1 MVVGCRL
8 ERERRSDVGRR
19 GGMEEELEGKGT
31 LLTFG
36 GIPQFCGTASAP
48 STFVNVC
55 VCRCVHALGCV
66 FSTSFSTL

>member
-1 MVVGCRL
+1 
-8 ERERRSDVGRR
+8 
-19 GGMEEELEGKGT
+19 MEEELEGKGT

-66 FSTSFSTL
+66 FSTSFSTLKH